1 MKPTMAL
8 KPLVFALTALMAI
21 AAQANGGSNGGGGNH
36 GGGGSQ
42 PAAPTVLAVTANDA
56 QNSSGNGTLNYK
68 TENNA
73 STTDS
78 VNHNTGVASGIVQS
92 GTGNQAK
99 HDVAIGA
106 ADDADQVFAT
116 INTTQNSS
124 GNLVGNIGNETNSS
138 LTNSN
143 NSNSGV
149 SLASVQAG
157 TGNQSSQGIAIASSD
172 DGKSGG
178 AAVNAQQNSSGNL
191 TLNATTGHGWNKS
204 SLVTNASLTNSGNYN
219 SGVSGTVSQAGNG
232 NQAALGVSITKF

>member
-8 KPLVFALTALMAI
+8 KPLAFALAALMAV
-21 AAQANGGSNGGGGNH
+21 AAHANPGGGGNN
-36 GGGGSQ
+36 GGNNGGGSS
-42 PAAPTVLAVTANDA
+42 APTVLSVTANDA
-56 QNSSGNGTLNYK
+56 QNSSGNGTLNDK

-78 VNHNTGVASGIVQS
+78 DNNNTGVASGIIQG

-106 ADDADQVFAT
+106 AEDADQVFAT
-116 INTTQNSS
+116 INTYQNSS
-124 GNLVGNIGNETNSS
+124 GNLVGNLGNTNNAST
-138 LTNSN
+138 TNTN

-149 SLASVQAG
+149 SLVSVQAG

-178 AAVNAQQNSSGNL
+178 ASVNAQQNSSGNL
-191 TLNATTGHGWNKS
+191 TLNATTGHGWNKAS
-204 SLVTNASLTNSGNYN
+204 VLNNASTTNTGNYN
-219 SGVSGTVSQAGNG
+219 SGVSGTVVQAGNG